1 MRQAHG
7 HFIDSGQSAERLLDC
22 AGTEGAVEA
31 ADACANLPA
40 VWPSGRFL
48 APGTE
53 SRGGLRRDIHPAL
66 HAAFGFALTFR
77 AQFGGGFAC
86 PFAAHRPKTW
96 VLDPFPATGFP
107 HGLPVL
113 HYTS

>member
-7 HFIDSGQSAERLLDC
+7 HFIDPRQSAERLLDC

-48 APGTE
+48 APRTE
-53 SRGGLRRDIHPAL
+53 SRGGLRRDIHRPL
-66 HAAFGFALTFR
+66 HAAFGAQLGSAFA
-77 AQFGGGFAC
+77 GH
-86 PFAAHRPKTW
+86 FAAHDAKPWLLNHVHET
-96 VLDPFPATGFP
+96 VFPN
-107 HGLPVL
+107 GLRIVEHASQPL
-113 HYTS
+113 AE